1 MAEREG
7 KVTVT
12 NEKRC
17 DGIFGK
23 RNENNAL
30 HKYMGSIGRLL
41 W

>member
-1 MAEREG
+1 M
-7 KVTVT
+7 K
-12 NEKRC
+12 K
-17 DGIFGK
+17 DMMGIFGK